1 MPRLIKPGWILKFR
15 DTHLD
20 LEVDI
25 MVNKAAEV
33 LHSNMILEY
42 SRLDPRFKKLV
53 QVLKKWNKNI
63 SSNIN
68 NRLNNYSIYLMLI
81 AYMQSKK
88 LLPNLQAMGKERKSI
103 VQHQIQTEN

>member
-15 DTHLD
+15 DIHLD

-88 LLPNLQAMGKERKSI
+88 LLPNLQALGKDRKSI